1 MMVLYSQATARPLL
15 VFMDFAVNSNPQGR
29 IEIELFSDVPV
40 GSRRFHQLAIGDRG
54 VGYRLSKI
62 DGVSKDF
69 VKSSGVSRLSYKEG
83 DETSIA
89 GGDALGQLE
98 AEMELSKHPHTE
110 SGLVSI
116 LVKDLTPKKTKQ
128 RLVAYQGKLI
138 SVEEN
143 LGGANPNGTSFA
155 ITLRPAPEL
164 DPSNLVVGRVVSGLD
179 VVQQLAALPSVKAN
193 KDSPY
198 FKAAKAFGDKRANVA
213 ELGFGRP
220 FGKVII
226 AQCGDVEGQ

>member
-164 DPSNLVVGRVVSGLD
+164 DPSTWWWEGWSLGWTWSSSWQPCPLSRQTKTLPTSRQQRPLATNEQMWLNWALD
-179 VVQQLAALPSVKAN
+179 GPLARS
-193 KDSPY
+193 S
-198 FKAAKAFGDKRANVA
+198 
-213 ELGFGRP
+213 
-220 FGKVII
+220 
-226 AQCGDVEGQ
+226 